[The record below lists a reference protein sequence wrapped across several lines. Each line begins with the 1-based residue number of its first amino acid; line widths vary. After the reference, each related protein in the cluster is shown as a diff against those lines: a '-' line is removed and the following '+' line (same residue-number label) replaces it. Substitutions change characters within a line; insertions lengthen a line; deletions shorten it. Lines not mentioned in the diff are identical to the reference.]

1 MRAAADWC
9 EAQLSTIE
17 SHVPIINLP
26 GDAAID

>member
-17 SHVPIINLP
+17 PRVPIINIP
-26 GDAAID
+26 GDTVID